1 VFPLQNTSYEVT
13 NVASL
18 VTSFEVMYLITSSLL
33 LLLFVRPQ
41 PRTPLEIEIAGLLRN
56 SDAAIVT
63 NQGLTVAEQK
73 ALDKMN
79 IEEVHY

>member
-1 VFPLQNTSYEVT
+1 
-13 NVASL
+13 
-18 VTSFEVMYLITSSLL
+18 M
-33 LLLFVRPQ
+33 
-41 PRTPLEIEIAGLLRN
+41 EIAGLLRN
-56 SDAAIVT
+56 SDAATVT